1 MYRRLF
7 LLLLLVIGVA
17 WSGGDDDEALPP
29 DPVLIAAEH
38 ERLSG
43 DMEQLAARQ
52 AWSGLE
58 QKFVELEA
66 LGVEPSY
73 QDLVNGAYAAR
84 AMGDA
89 SAVYDRLRRGAPR
102 RPPPPAPPP
111 GAAAGGAAAPPRG
124 PPGGG
129 PSQEVTGWMASIDT
143 SYGRVVLTTAPP
155 RPVVLVP
162 AVVPFAPDRRAAVDF
177 AVARLGE
184 VGRFE
189 GLLPAGTYDLCGT
202 ELIVESG
209 IALNIEVSTKRKRSS
224 GRDGDGQED
233 QLSETD
239 KDRGKD
245 KERGRERNRGE
256 DDEPVASDA
265 PEVPTEASPPPSE
278 RLPPGP
284 ANPRD
289 TGGPS

>member
-1 MYRRLF
+1 VYRRLF

-89 SAVYDRLRRGAPR
+89 SAVYDRLRR
-102 RPPPPAPPP
+102 
-111 GAAAGGAAAPPRG
+111 AAALRPR
-124 PPGGG
+124 
-129 PSQEVTGWMASIDT
+129 QAVTGWMASIDT